1 MKAIEYAG
9 TLEKFPEKLPL
20 VPQDTKGC
28 SEIQEILITNPEI
41 SLSQNI
47 SLVLLTMIYV
57 ILLL

>member
-1 MKAIEYAG
+1 MTAIEYAG

-20 VPQDTKGC
+20 VPQDTKGY
-28 SEIQEILITNPEI
+28 SEIQEIRTNPEI